1 MEVIVSNRRT
11 LLLRRCPNARASERP
26 RVAVRS
32 IRFLLLWAKN
42 PEGQY
47 WPGRANV
54 KSLIWVRTV
63 GIMGF
68 RALSSGGER
77 FLDTEE
83 VGGSNPPAPTTKG
96 PGHRAFSHFRRLS
109 KSACSAK
116 SCRKV
121 AVRPIRELP
130 FITRM

>member
-1 MEVIVSNRRT
+1 MEVIVISRRT
-11 LLLRRCPNARASERP
+11 FLLRRRPKPEASERP
-26 RVAVRS
+26 PIAVRS

-83 VGGSNPPAPTTKG
+83 VGGSNPPAPTDKAL
-96 PGHRAFSHFRRLS
+96 GHGAFSHSRR
-109 KSACSAK
+109 
-116 SCRKV
+116 
-121 AVRPIRELP
+121 
-130 FITRM
+130 